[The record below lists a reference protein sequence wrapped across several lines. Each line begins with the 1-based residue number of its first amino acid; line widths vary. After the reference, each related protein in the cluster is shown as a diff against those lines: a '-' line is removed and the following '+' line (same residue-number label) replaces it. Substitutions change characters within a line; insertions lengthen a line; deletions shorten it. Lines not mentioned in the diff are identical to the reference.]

1 MSIICIIGRKKM
13 LDKICEEYK
22 VDKLKMHRL
31 VYKIINAEKKNL
43 NTKTLNNV
51 EMVEFIV
58 EKIKE
63 EVNKCF

>member
-1 MSIICIIGRKKM
+1 M